1 MADDLSQLALQSPGQ
16 LVLPRALLP
25 MACPPGRLTAL
36 QSGMAHSCRKIRPT
50 CSFLVTDGKLCPD
63 CAFLDNGLMDA
74 PHVEAFLRQCRAI
87 QEIGAPFYSL
97 LYSPHVAA
105 IMLTT
110 GARVI
115 DCDAR
120 GESFFKSRDVLW
132 VANGHLVCAKGR
144 PQQRF
149 DAALRETA
157 GSGRT
162 TNVLLNSVAHPEQ
175 RYSAIFIKL
184 RDDQASHP
192 NTKNPSGLAILCGV
206 TPLDRRRFATAGQ
219 LMELFGLSGAEAR
232 LTRALC
238 QGDSVEE
245 YARDHCLKLPT
256 VRTQIRSV
264 FAKTGTERQA
274 TLIRL
279 IAGIPVARENGC

>member
-1 MADDLSQLALQSPGQ
+1 M
-16 LVLPRALLP
+16 V
-25 MACPPGRLTAL
+25 CPQGGPTSL

-50 CSFLVTDGKLCPD
+50 CSILVADAKLCPD
-63 CAFLDNGLMDA
+63 CAFLDDGLLEP
-74 PHVEAFLRQCRAI
+74 PHVEAFLRQCRAN
-87 QEIGAPFYSL
+87 QEIGAPFYSF

-110 GARVI
+110 RARVI

-120 GESFFKSRDVLW
+120 GESFFKIRDVLR
-132 VANGHLVCAKGR
+132 VANGHLFCANGHLQ
-144 PQQRF
+144 PRF
-149 DAALRETA
+149 DAALHETA
-157 GSGRT
+157 VSGRI

-175 RYSAIFIKL
+175 RYSAIFNKL

-245 YARDHCLKLPT
+245 YARDQGLKLPT